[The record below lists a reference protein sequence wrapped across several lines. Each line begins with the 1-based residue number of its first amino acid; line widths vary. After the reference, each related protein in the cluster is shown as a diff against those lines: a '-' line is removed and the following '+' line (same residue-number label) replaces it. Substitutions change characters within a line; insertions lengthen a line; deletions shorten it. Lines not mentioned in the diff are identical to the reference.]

1 VIGLVL
7 LGPLAAGCATFK
19 ASKRLDVGPFAEN
32 TVGMIGEVQRVTTPV
47 SWAHLKKY
55 DGLPSVQEV
64 RRAYQPARVLLRGVA
79 LYSTQVVSV
88 YESDLAEP
96 RKVEELSRYL
106 DGEVRARLAVNP
118 SAELFLTQTELDAA
132 VSRVKSATSFMGAL
146 GEAQPVVSAAL
157 SYGNWLYDSLDV
169 KIQFAAADLD
179 ARIEQEFAPVK
190 EQMETL
196 TGLQLGATREYTL
209 LARYRLGNNAALDSL
224 RAEDPEVAEVLPA
237 GKRPGAASLD
247 AVEKRLLS
255 RFETIGVLRAEIE
268 KQFEAYQA
276 SQQEM
281 VSIRNQALEAA
292 RLGRITLILWTRSHR
307 NLATGITVP
316 AAINMMGL
324 VTSAAG
330 KAASVV
336 VP

>member
-1 VIGLVL
+1 
-7 LGPLAAGCATFK
+7 
-19 ASKRLDVGPFAEN
+19 
-32 TVGMIGEVQRVTTPV
+32 
-47 SWAHLKKY
+47 
-55 DGLPSVQEV
+55 
-64 RRAYQPARVLLRGVA
+64 
-79 LYSTQVVSV
+79 
-88 YESDLAEP
+88 
-96 RKVEELSRYL
+96 
-106 DGEVRARLAVNP
+106 
-118 SAELFLTQTELDAA
+118 
-132 VSRVKSATSFMGAL
+132 
-146 GEAQPVVSAAL
+146 
-157 SYGNWLYDSLDV
+157 
-169 KIQFAAADLD
+169 
-179 ARIEQEFAPVK
+179 
-190 EQMETL
+190 METL

-209 LARYRLGNNAALDSL
+209 LARYRLGNGAALDSL
-224 RAEDPEVAEVLPA
+224 RAEDPEVAEALAA
-237 GKRPGAASLD
+237 GKRPGAAALD